1 MRRLALICLLALT
14 ATAGDSQVPPDSSCC
29 GHACQPATYQ
39 GCGCGSISCFPGG
52 DRLTRLEPDRESSR
66 ALAALTGPAACVDG
80 LAAGTFP
87 CRGVDLAAFVPL
99 EAMSP
104 GTASGSSLWGFASL
118 QDGREYAVFGASSGT
133 AVIEVTDP
141 ARPVVVGFVPGPTS
155 LWREVK
161 VYQFWSAAERRY
173 RAVAYVTSEAPTAGL
188 QILDLSNLPW
198 SVSPAATFREF
209 DTAHTVTVANVD
221 PATGAKLPGGPE
233 PVLYVQ
239 GARNPTV
246 GIHALD
252 IANPV
257 APAVLGRYTFS
268 YGHDIWTGRFAG
280 ARASA
285 CAAGHDPCDI
295 VVNWAGNAIR
305 VLDWTDKGN
314 PIVIQ
319 DFAYPSL
326 GYAHSGW
333 IARDGRYLFS
343 MDETEARTPGNH
355 SRVRVFD
362 ASSWNNLVQAGE
374 WAGDNPAIPHNGYT
388 KGDAYVIAHYERG
401 LTILDVTDPR
411 SPVERA
417 FFDTYP
423 SSNTANYHGAWGVY
437 PYLPSGTILLSNM
450 DGAGGLFVLREAA
463 PPASSP
469 RGPVQRSR
477 PRPAAR

>member
-1 MRRLALICLLALT
+1 VRRLALIALIALT
-14 ATAGDSQVPPDSSCC
+14 ADAGQPPDSSCC
-29 GHACQPATYQ
+29 GHTCQPADYQ

-52 DRLTRLEPDRESSR
+52 DKLTELKTDGQASR
-66 ALAALTGPAACVDG
+66 ALAALSGPAACVDG
-80 LAAGTFP
+80 LAAETFP
-87 CRGVDLAAFVPL
+87 CRGIDLLSFVPL

-141 ARPVVVGFVPGPTS
+141 EHPAVVGLVPGPTS
-155 LWREVK
+155 VWREVK
-161 VYQFWSAAERRY
+161 VYQYWSAAERRY

-198 SVSPAATFREF
+198 SVSLAATYREF

-221 PATGAKLPGGPE
+221 PATGAKRPGGPD

-252 IANPV
+252 ISNPV

-268 YGHDIWTGRFAG
+268 YGHDIWTGRFTG
-280 ARASA
+280 ERATA

-305 VLDWTDKGN
+305 VLDWTDKAN

-333 IARDGRYLFS
+333 IARGGRYLFS
-343 MDETEARTPGNH
+343 MDESEARVPGGH

-362 ASSWNNLVQAGE
+362 ASSWSNLVEVGE
-374 WAGDNPAIPHNGYT
+374 WQGDNPAIPHNGYT
-388 KGDAYVIAHYERG
+388 KGDSYVISHYERG
-401 LTILDVTDPR
+401 LTILDVANPQH
-411 SPVERA
+411 PVERA

-423 SSNTANYHGAWGVY
+423 ASDTANYHGAWGVY
-437 PYLPSGTILLSNM
+437 PYLPSGTILLSNI
-450 DGAGGLFVLREAA
+450 DGAGGLFVLREQPPSGNTPRA
-463 PPASSP
+463 PL
-469 RGPVQRSR
+469 GR
-477 PRPAAR
+477 PRPRASR